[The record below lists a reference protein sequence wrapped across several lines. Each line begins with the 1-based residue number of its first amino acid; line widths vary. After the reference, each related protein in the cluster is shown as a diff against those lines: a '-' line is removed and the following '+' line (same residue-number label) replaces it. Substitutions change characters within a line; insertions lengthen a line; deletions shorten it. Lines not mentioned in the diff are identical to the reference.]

1 MKPIYIGDIDLTYDT
16 LEHYGVKGMKWGKRK
31 KKPDHSKN
39 RWKRKREKEQSLKD
53 AYNKARTYE
62 ERAAIRTA
70 LSNSSAR
77 DAFGNQRGMGAGID
91 YRKRNNPYTIDN
103 AQLRKTSTVQRE
115 TIAKDKHSGNDMFE
129 WQVYDYSKK
138 KKKKSSK

>member
-39 RWKRKREKEQSLKD
+39 RWQKKREKEQSLKD

-70 LSNSSAR
+70 LSNSIVR
-77 DAFGNQRGMGAGID
+77 DAFGKPAGVGGGID
-91 YRKRNNPYTIDN
+91 YRKRNNPYTIDR

-115 TIAKDKHSGNDMFE
+115 SIAKDTRSGNDMFE